1 MATPSSMDGVMR
13 LPAER
18 GKAKRGGARRRMT
31 VGDKV
36 VLGGYGALSWIA
48 APAMFSYM
56 LARSARDPGWRRRLS
71 ERWAFKTPDLP
82 PGGVWLHGSSLGE
95 AGVLSVLAEELRA
108 RRPELP
114 MVLTA
119 FTPAGSAAIRRG
131 LRESQSHC
139 FLPLDL
145 GVVNRRFLG
154 AVRPGLGVVLETEI
168 WPGLYAAC
176 RSAGVPLMIA
186 SARLTQRSYQ
196 RYSQVRPLIA
206 AALNAVRLVGAQ
218 TEEDARRFRSLGHEG
233 LDVRVSGNLKFHFR
247 PQAGVLERGAEL
259 RAAMGAGRPVWIAA
273 STHEPEEREALL
285 AHRRLLDERPDALL
299 ILAPRHRER
308 FEAVRAAC
316 LQQSGL
322 EVSLRSRDGVPDAHT
337 QVFLLDSLGEMIPF
351 YAAADLAFVGGSI
364 APVGGH
370 NLLEPAAF
378 GLPVLCGPHLFNT
391 PEQARLL
398 SEAGALYTVRDARE
412 LASRVARLLGSEDA
426 RRSAGN
432 AARSCVAASE
442 GVLDRT
448 LDLIEPLLPA
458 PAQQVRSV
466 PSSG

>member
-1 MATPSSMDGVMR
+1 MSLS
-13 LPAER
+13 
-18 GKAKRGGARRRMT
+18 
-31 VGDKV
+31 DKV

-48 APAMFSYM
+48 APAMCGYM

-95 AGVLSVLAEELRA
+95 AGLLSVLAEELRA

-154 AVRPGLGVVLETEI
+154 AVRPGLGVILETEI

-196 RYSQVRPLIA
+196 RYSKVRPLIA

-285 AHRRLLDERPDALL
+285 AHRRLLDKRPDALL

-316 LQQSGL
+316 LQQSDL

-337 QVFLLDSLGEMIPF
+337 QVFLLDSLGEMIPY

-398 SEAGALYTVRDARE
+398 SEAGALYTVRDASE
-412 LASRVARLLGSEDA
+412 LAARVARLLGSEDA

-458 PAQQVRSV
+458 PARQVRSV